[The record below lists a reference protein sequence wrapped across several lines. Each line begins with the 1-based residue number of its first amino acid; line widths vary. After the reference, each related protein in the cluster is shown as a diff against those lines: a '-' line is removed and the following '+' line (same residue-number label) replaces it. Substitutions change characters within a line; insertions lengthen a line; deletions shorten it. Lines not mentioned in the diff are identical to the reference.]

1 MQEQEKKKCLFFFFL
16 KRRYLVQRA
25 RFLTKKNKTTTTKRN
40 PTLQRKAG
48 GILHSFSCQ
57 LHFADRGSHV
67 AAHYSS
73 TGDKVETKRSLRY
86 HIKFI

>member
-1 MQEQEKKKCLFFFFL
+1 MQEQEKKKCLFFFL

-25 RFLTKKNKTTTTKRN
+25 RFLTKKIKQLLQKRN
-40 PTLQRKAG
+40 TTLQRKEC

>member
-16 KRRYLVQRA
+16 KGRYLVQRA

-73 TGDKVETKRSLRY
+73 TGDKVERKRSLRY